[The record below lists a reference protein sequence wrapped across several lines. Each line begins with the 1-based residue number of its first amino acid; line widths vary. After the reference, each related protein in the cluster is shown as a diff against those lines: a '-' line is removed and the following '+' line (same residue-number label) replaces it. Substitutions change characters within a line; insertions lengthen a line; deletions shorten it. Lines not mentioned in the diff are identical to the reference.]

1 MSRAPEA
8 IIVGAGPAGCAAAIG
23 CATAGLSVRLL
34 EAARFPRELPGE
46 TLHPGVEALLE
57 RLGVAAELRASGFP
71 RHEGIW
77 THFPTGRVFTP
88 YGADADGP
96 WRGFQAWRAE
106 LDALLLR
113 RAVALGVEV
122 RQPCRAVRPLIER
135 GRVVGVET
143 SHGLQH
149 GHFVVDAS
157 GRGRWFTR
165 KHGLARRV
173 DSPFLLA
180 RYGYVHGHFVEFDE
194 HPSLRWEPDGWEWI
208 ARVRPGLYA
217 WTRLSLLAGQ
227 RTRAELPQALSTGT
241 ATAAP
246 RGAEVTWSSVETPAG
261 DGYFIAGDAA
271 AVVDPA
277 SSQGVLR
284 ALMQGMMAAHLITA
298 CVKGTVPETEA
309 ARFYRGW
316 VRNMYQQSVS
326 ALRERYASI
335 PGAPLWAASSQNL
348 SDSRTSS

>member
-1 MSRAPEA
+1 MDGASDVV
-8 IIVGAGPAGCAAAIG
+8 IVGAGPAGCAAAIG
-23 CATAGLSVRLL
+23 CARAGLHVRLL
-34 EAARFPRELPGE
+34 EATRFPRALPGE

-57 RLGVAAELRASGFP
+57 RLGVAAEVRAAGFP

-77 THFPTGRVFTP
+77 THSPEGRVFTP

-106 LDALLLR
+106 FDALLLR
-113 RAVALGVEV
+113 RAMALSVEV
-122 RQPCRAVRPLIER
+122 LQPCRALQPLVEQQ
-135 GRVVGVET
+135 RVVGVET
-143 SHGLQH
+143 SQGLQH
-149 GHFVVDAS
+149 GRFVVDAS

-165 KHGLARRV
+165 KQGLARSV

-180 RYGYVHGHFVEFDE
+180 RYGYVHGCFMELDE

-208 ARVRPGLYA
+208 AQVRPGLYA
-217 WTRLSLLAGQ
+217 WTRLSLQADL
-227 RTRAELPQALSTGT
+227 RTRADLPQALRTGR
-241 ATAAP
+241 ATGAP
-246 RGAEVTWSSVETPAG
+246 RGAEVTWSCVEAPAG

-298 CVKGTVPETEA
+298 CVKETVHETEA

-316 VRNMYQQSVS
+316 VRDLYQRSSS
-326 ALRERYASI
+326 ALRARYAAM
-335 PGAPLWAASSQNL
+335 PGAPPWAASSQKL
-348 SDSRTSS
+348 SNSWTSS